1 MGSSGRAGAEREY
14 YLVAVTDVEPSQLA
28 DPAFLELL
36 STGGLRITL
45 SEGEKKVQ
53 DLKLGK

>member
-1 MGSSGRAGAEREY
+1 MFAVNGLPPGEY

-28 DPAFLELL
+28 DPAFLESL

-53 DLKLGK
+53 DLKLGG